1 VLIDRNTVVDDW
13 TAVESQ
19 MILLR
24 AGRPRTLRSRLSV
37 YSGQELRDRLLHA
50 GFAAAR
56 PHGSLDGTTYDLDA
70 TRLVAVARV
79 AA

>member
-1 VLIDRNTVVDDW
+1 VIDRNTVVDDW

-24 AGRPRTLRSRLSV
+24 AGRSRTLRSRLSV